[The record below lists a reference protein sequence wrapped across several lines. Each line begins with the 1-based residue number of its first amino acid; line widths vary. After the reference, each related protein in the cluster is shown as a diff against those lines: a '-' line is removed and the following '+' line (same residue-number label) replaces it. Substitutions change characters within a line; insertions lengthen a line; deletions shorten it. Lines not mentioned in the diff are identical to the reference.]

1 MHFGEYLVQ
10 RRVLS
15 AHQILKALAEQN
27 RRRKFVPLLLADQGA
42 MPDYRVLSLWSQADD
57 RHEDFLEVLMAE
69 KFVSLEQSK
78 MIRRSWMRSG
88 PPLGRLLIELG
99 CIDGKKCVDLL
110 KAFEILKAE
119 EELKQQVDIPIPRI
133 NLPQS

>member
-27 RRRKFVPLLLADQGA
+27 RRRKFVPLLLADQGVI
-42 MPDYRVLSLWSQADD
+42 PDYRVLKLWTQADD
-57 RHEDFLEVLMAE
+57 HHEDFLEILKGE
-69 KFVSLEQSK
+69 RFVSPEQYK
-78 MIRRSWMRSG
+78 LIRRSWMRSG

-99 CIDGKKCVDLL
+99 WIEGKKCADML
-110 KAFEILKAE
+110 KAFEILKAQE
-119 EELKQQVDIPIPRI
+119 EQIEVPIPEI
-133 NLPQS
+133 NFPRS

>member
-42 MPDYRVLSLWSQADD
+42 MPDYRVLHLWTQADD
-57 RHEDFLEVLMAE
+57 RHEDFLEVMKGE
-69 KFVSLEQSK
+69 RFVSPEQCK
-78 MIRRSWMRSG
+78 LIRRSWMRSG

-99 CIDGKKCVDLL
+99 CIDSKKCVDML
-110 KAFEILKAE
+110 KEFEFLKIQE
-119 EELKQQVDIPIPRI
+119 EQIEVPIPRI
-133 NLPQS
+133 NLPQRYD